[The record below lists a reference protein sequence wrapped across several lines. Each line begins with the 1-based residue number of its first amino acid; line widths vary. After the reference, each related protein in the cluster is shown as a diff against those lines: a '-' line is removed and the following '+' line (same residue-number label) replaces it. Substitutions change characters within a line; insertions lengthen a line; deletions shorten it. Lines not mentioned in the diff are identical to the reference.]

1 MKRFFLTVC
10 SIVSITTPNIA
21 NGESFI
27 ASVLEKAPSSNVNAC
42 YVYNPYI
49 GTTLEGES
57 LKVNSD
63 KFEITE
69 DNKLILKGDVE
80 LDFPEGL
87 LKAGKARL
95 DKGNGLITFSGQG
108 NIFLDDFYFGAE
120 SGTFNKE
127 DKYIELTNG
136 QAYLNQRGLI
146 LNFDKLTGSPE
157 DKMIINNVFM
167 TSCADSEK
175 GWGLKAQEIT
185 LDSNTERGLAK
196 NVSIQ
201 AMGKTFVKLPYIPF
215 AISEERMSG
224 FLEPSISYSSDGLDF
239 MIPYYKVLSDKSD
252 ITIAPRN
259 IANRGSGIE
268 ANFRLAHGLKNNLR
282 NLDLL
287 FFNKDDEF
295 SKQGGGDGTS
305 RWAFKITDTFNLE
318 SSKVYIDW
326 SKASDSLVLRDIPG
340 DITNIGE
347 QRKQNL
353 NQSLLVSSKFNNLTI
368 DVGRQGYQALNPILT
383 NGYSRSPF
391 INLNYS
397 KNINGLFFNQLIN
410 ISKFNSDLSH
420 GYFGY
425 KGSDSYYSRVI
436 EDPIEGSRIY
446 SDLSLLKDI
455 HMNGMNIK
463 AEIGVKSI
471 SYNLTDQSEKASN
484 VNIPNF
490 LIDISSIFIKKV
502 DSSTSVIEPRL
513 VIGYSAYKEQSNNPV
528 FDSDELS
535 IDNNLFGND
544 RFSGMDRVGDQKF
557 YTLSINYK
565 RFNSSLEKLEFI
577 ISKKFYLED
586 RKTWLSSIDTDS
598 NFMKEDSRQEA
609 PIIAM
614 SKWMPNKNTDLS
626 AYAGYLTDRNK
637 TSMAGINLTHK
648 VKELGSFGIA
658 KRYRRISGDFNVPL
672 DYSEIYANI
681 NISERFKFIA
691 RLKKDNE
698 TNTNIESLV
707 GFEYENCC
715 FAFRLTG
722 SDKNLSK
729 YEINKARIY
738 YPNLADAWDNIIKI
752 ENKSRI
758 NFEFELKGFNASYK
772 KMNKLLNNSLF
783 NY

>member
-1 MKRFFLTVC
+1 
-10 SIVSITTPNIA
+10 
-21 NGESFI
+21 
-27 ASVLEKAPSSNVNAC
+27 
-42 YVYNPYI
+42 
-49 GTTLEGES
+49 
-57 LKVNSD
+57 
-63 KFEITE
+63 
-69 DNKLILKGDVE
+69 
-80 LDFPEGL
+80 
-87 LKAGKARL
+87 
-95 DKGNGLITFSGQG
+95 
-108 NIFLDDFYFGAE
+108 
-120 SGTFNKE
+120 
-127 DKYIELTNG
+127 
-136 QAYLNQRGLI
+136 
-146 LNFDKLTGSPE
+146 
-157 DKMIINNVFM
+157 M

-295 SKQGGGDGTS
+295 SKQGGGDGTP

-340 DITNIGE
+340 DITSIGE

-368 DVGRQGYQALNPILT
+368 DIGRQGYQALNPILT

-425 KGSDSYYSRVI
+425 QGSDSYYSRVI

-455 HMNGMNIK
+455 HM
-463 AEIGVKSI
+463 
-471 SYNLTDQSEKASN
+471 
-484 VNIPNF
+484 F
-490 LIDISSIFIKKV
+490 SSK
-502 DSSTSVIEPRL
+502 
-513 VIGYSAYKEQSNNPV
+513 NN
-528 FDSDELS
+528 
-535 IDNNLFGND
+535 N
-544 RFSGMDRVGDQKF
+544 
-557 YTLSINYK
+557 
-565 RFNSSLEKLEFI
+565 
-577 ISKKFYLED
+577 
-586 RKTWLSSIDTDS
+586 
-598 NFMKEDSRQEA
+598 
-609 PIIAM
+609 
-614 SKWMPNKNTDLS
+614 
-626 AYAGYLTDRNK
+626 
-637 TSMAGINLTHK
+637 
-648 VKELGSFGIA
+648 
-658 KRYRRISGDFNVPL
+658 
-672 DYSEIYANI
+672 
-681 NISERFKFIA
+681 A
-691 RLKKDNE
+691 R
-698 TNTNIESLV
+698 
-707 GFEYENCC
+707 
-715 FAFRLTG
+715 
-722 SDKNLSK
+722 
-729 YEINKARIY
+729 
-738 YPNLADAWDNIIKI
+738 
-752 ENKSRI
+752 
-758 NFEFELKGFNASYK
+758 
-772 KMNKLLNNSLF
+772 
-783 NY
+783 